1 MKDAQFKEVPYI
13 RFRKSLVVQGIQQSS
28 KPIGLK
34 ELEKETERSILI
46 INSVH
51 FTEFLNQCELED
63 IIFREKPW
71 ETTSTMKV
79 EVARRLFSFT
89 DKEIHILMSVVLAV
103 FVLKIAK
110 RTCKSGT
117 A

>member
-1 MKDAQFKEVPYI
+1 MGGLNFGGQLGSDG
-13 RFRKSLVVQGIQQSS
+13 LVIV
-28 KPIGLK
+28 
-34 ELEKETERSILI
+34 TF
-46 INSVH
+46 N
-51 FTEFLNQCELED
+51 
-63 IIFREKPW
+63 
-71 ETTSTMKV
+71 TMKA

-89 DKEIHILMSVVLAV
+89 DKEIHILVSVVLAV